1 VDPFR
6 ETLSVS
12 IATAPAQSP
21 RPTPPGIARAVAA
34 LIGFLAVAAALGVAN
49 LVAGLVSP
57 SSSPFL
63 AVGDTVIRYSPPF
76 LTEFAKT
83 TFGTADKPVLLGG
96 MAVVIGLVA
105 ALAGIAS
112 RRTPWIG
119 ITVIT
124 VLGVLGLLAV
134 VNAPAFA
141 RSDLLAPVV
150 ALVVGVGSFQW
161 LHRAALQNHAEPD
174 AGSPARANGAVARR
188 DVLVGSSLAIGLGA
202 IGAGVGGQL
211 LATNI
216 GDSRAQVTR
225 QLANARITPAPPIPP
240 GADFAEF
247 GAPTFITP
255 NPAFYR
261 VDAALLVPSQA
272 ASDWSMR
279 IHGMVDREITL
290 TFDDLLRRPLVE
302 RTITLTCVS
311 NEVGGRYI
319 STANFIGVDLRDLL
333 LEAGVQPGADQ
344 VLSTGA
350 DGGWTAGTPT
360 DVLLEPD
367 RDSMLAIGMNGEA
380 LPPEH
385 GFPVRM
391 VVPGLYGFLSATK
404 WLTDI
409 EVTTFAAAQGYWLQR
424 GWGQKAPIKT
434 QSRID
439 SPRPFATV
447 PAGRVPVAG
456 IAWSQPVG
464 IERVEVRADGGAW
477 RVAELSTEVNYDTWR
492 MWKAELDLGSG
503 SHTVQ
508 VRATDRNGITQPEG
522 RVEPIPDGATGWH
535 STLFTVG

>member
-1 VDPFR
+1 MSTAAPPQATR
-6 ETLSVS
+6 P
-12 IATAPAQSP
+12 TAPGIP
-21 RPTPPGIARAVAA
+21 RPVAA
-34 LIGFLAVAAALGVAN
+34 LIGFLAVGAALGVGH
-49 LVAGLVSP
+49 LVAGPISP

-96 MAVVIGLVA
+96 MAVVIGLIATV
-105 ALAGIAS
+105 AGIAS
-112 RRTPWIG
+112 RRAPRVG
-119 ITVIT
+119 VTVIT
-124 VLGVLGLLAV
+124 VLGVLGLLTV
-134 VNAPAFA
+134 VNAPVFA
-141 RSDLLAPVV
+141 PLDVLAPVV
-150 ALVVGVGSFQW
+150 ALGVGVGSFRL
-161 LHRAALQNHAEPD
+161 LHRVALRDCAEPD
-174 AGSPARANGAVARR
+174 AGPPARANGAVPRR
-188 DVLVGSSLAIGLGA
+188 DVLIGSSIAVGLGA
-202 IGAGVGGQL
+202 IGAGTGGQL

-216 GDSRAQVTR
+216 GDSRTQVTR
-225 QLANARITPAPPIPP
+225 QVANARVAPAPPIPP

-247 GAPTFITP
+247 GSPTFITP

-261 VDAALLVPSQA
+261 VDAALLIPSQA

-279 IHGMVDREITL
+279 IHGMVDREVTL

-409 EVTTFAAAQGYWLQR
+409 EVTTFDAAQGYWLQR

-447 PAGRVPVAG
+447 PAGRVSVAG

-464 IERVEVRADGGAW
+464 IERVDVRVDRGAW
-477 RVAELSTEVNYDTWR
+477 QAAELTTEVNYDTWR
-492 MWKAELDLGSG
+492 MWKAEFDLGPG
-503 SHTVQ
+503 SRTVQ
-508 VRATDRNGITQPEG
+508 VRATDRNGITQPEV

-535 STLFTVG
+535 STIFTVR

>member
-1 VDPFR
+1 M
-6 ETLSVS
+6 
-12 IATAPAQSP
+12 
-21 RPTPPGIARAVAA
+21 G
-34 LIGFLAVAAALGVAN
+34 AALGVGN
-49 LVAGLVSP
+49 LVAAPISP

-83 TFGTADKPVLLGG
+83 AFGTADKPVLLGG
-96 MAVVIGLVA
+96 MAVVIGLIA
-105 ALAGIAS
+105 AVFVGIAS
-112 RRTPWIG
+112 RRTPRVG
-119 ITVIT
+119 VTVIT
-124 VLGVLGLLAV
+124 VLGVFGLLAV
-134 VNAPAFA
+134 VNAPVFA
-141 RSDLLAPVV
+141 PLDLLAPVV
-150 ALVVGVGSFQW
+150 ALGVGVGSFQL
-161 LHRAALQNHAEPD
+161 LHWAALRRYGERHQTVPD
-174 AGSPARANGAVARR
+174 AVPPARVDGAVARR

-202 IGAGVGGQL
+202 IGAGAGGQL

-216 GDSRAQVTR
+216 GDSRMQVTR
-225 QLANARITPAPPIPP
+225 QVANARVTPAPPIPP
-240 GADFAEF
+240 GADFTEL
-247 GAPTFITP
+247 GTPTFITP

-261 VDAALLVPSQA
+261 VDVALRIPNQA

-333 LEAGVQPGADQ
+333 LEVGVQPGADQ

-367 RDSMLAIGMNGEA
+367 RDSMIAIGMNGEA

-409 EVTTFAAAQGYWLQR
+409 EVTTFDAAQGYWLQR
-424 GWGQKAPIKT
+424 GWGKKAPIKT

-447 PAGRVPVAG
+447 PTGRVTMAG

-464 IERVEVRADGGAW
+464 IERVEVRVDRGAW
-477 RVAELSTEVNYDTWR
+477 QEAELSTEVNYDTWR
-492 MWKAELDLGSG
+492 MWKADLDLGPG

-508 VRATDRNGITQPEG
+508 VRATDRDGITQPET

-535 STLFTVG
+535 STLFTVS